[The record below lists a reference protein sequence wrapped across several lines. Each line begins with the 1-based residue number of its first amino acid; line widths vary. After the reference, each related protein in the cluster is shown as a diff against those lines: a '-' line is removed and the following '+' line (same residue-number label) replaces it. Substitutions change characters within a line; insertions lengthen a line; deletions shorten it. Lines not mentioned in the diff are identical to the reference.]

1 MLWWMADCPSEH
13 DFSHKFLR
21 ACFVIK
27 LVKRFWHF
35 IESIANNNCAN
46 ASPWLFHKIYARKI
60 TGTFFDNFHIYLM
73 RGMQKYERNQTKSY
87 LSSQLNTSTS
97 NSDNWHH
104 VACVSRSALK
114 NSCLII
120 ISCIFLNCLHELSK
134 FEKCQKKCR
143 IFCWD
148 NISRTVSV
156 ASDH

>member
-1 MLWWMADCPSEH
+1 MADCPSEH

-60 TGTFFDNFHIYLM
+60 TRHFFWQFSYLLDA
-73 RGMQKYERNQTKSY
+73 RNAKVWKSY
-87 LSSQLNTSTS
+87 LSSQLNSTS

-134 FEKCQKKCR
+134 FEKCQKECR